1 LPSWRR
7 ADGVA
12 ITTLLQRL
20 TQRAS
25 SSTFSTW

>member
-1 LPSWRR
+1 
-7 ADGVA
+7 VA